1 MENPLIT
8 NCTTNTQEYAD
19 YLIKHQQSFRA
30 RIFQMPYRLH
40 LRGLKLG
47 RVLDV
52 GCGSGRNL
60 IACSP
65 QSVGIDHNPILVKS
79 CKGLGLNAFTS
90 EEWQTRSASELNS
103 FDAVLFSHVLEH
115 MNVDQAVS
123 LVSSH
128 VPFLKQGGR
137 VIVICPQIAGYRTDP
152 THVEFMDFPKI
163 TTILKKAG
171 LHPKPGYS
179 FPFPE
184 SLGSLFPYNEYVV
197 VGVRN

>member
-1 MENPLIT
+1 
-8 NCTTNTQEYAD
+8 
-19 YLIKHQQSFRA
+19 
-30 RIFQMPYRLH
+30 
-40 LRGLKLG
+40 
-47 RVLDV
+47 
-52 GCGSGRNL
+52 
-60 IACSP
+60 
-65 QSVGIDHNPILVKS
+65 VGIDHNPILVNS

-115 MNVDQAVS
+115 MNVEQAVG

-137 VIVICPQIAGYRTDP
+137 VIVICPQIAGYRTDS

-163 TTILKKAG
+163 TTILQKAG

-179 FPFPE
+179 FPLPE